1 MKDVRTADAIPAM
14 RTIAF
19 FWIYKS
25 SLSASLNGPYI
36 GSNELNSE
44 ISRTPTPTKIT
55 KKTRNMIAKAT
66 SVHFLY

>member
-1 MKDVRTADAIPAM
+1 MITADAIPAM

-19 FWIYKS
+19 CSIYKS
-25 SLSASLNGPYI
+25 SLYVSLNGPYT
-36 GSNELNSE
+36 GYNELNYE
-44 ISRTPTPTKIT
+44 ISRTPTPRKIT